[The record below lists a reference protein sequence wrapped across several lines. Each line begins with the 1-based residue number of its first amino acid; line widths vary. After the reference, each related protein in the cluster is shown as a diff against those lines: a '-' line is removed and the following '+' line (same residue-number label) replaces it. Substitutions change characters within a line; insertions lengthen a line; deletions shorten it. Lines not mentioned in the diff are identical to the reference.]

1 LENRPIALRI
11 EASDSYSV
19 TPMLNLSEILL
30 KHGENIS
37 SFEEL
42 KDIIVKEAL
51 ETGQMYLNLDIE
63 PPAYDDRP
71 QDWYDQLE
79 MTFSSAR

>member
-1 LENRPIALRI
+1 
-11 EASDSYSV
+11 
-19 TPMLNLSEILL
+19 MLNLSEVLL
-30 KHGENIS
+30 KHGHNIS

-42 KDIIVKEAL
+42 KSTIEKEAI
-51 ETGQMYLNLDIE
+51 ETREMFFNLDIE

-71 QDWYDQLE
+71 ENWYDQLE